1 VARILLNG
9 DALST
14 RAGIPA
20 GVGWLAAGAVA
31 AVVGI
36 NVAGITAITQARR
49 AAREE
54 AAKGLRL
61 QTEAWA
67 RSLESALAS
76 IRADLAFLTGSPTF
90 FGLEGAMASRDP
102 ALARFRRLEAEGALL
117 LFLRAHPE
125 VARLSARSAEDAVL
139 VQAGRRGGVPVLWV
153 ASPGA
158 AADPD
163 GAIRGRFAFVSG
175 VRRVLGAVTLEV
187 ALEGRRLLPEG
198 STCRLA
204 DAEERVLA
212 DDRGD
217 SPAAG
222 SGSAPEVPVARAPVA
237 SEGWSAPSPWSL
249 SCRSAAGRTL
259 ALVEPVASRYR
270 TVLALN
276 LAVMSLGLVLGAFVL
291 RETRRRQQLEAQ
303 AREEARVRELERQLF
318 HAERLSTV
326 GRLAAG
332 MAHEINNPLEGMANY
347 LGLAREDLQRG
358 DPEGARRRLEGL
370 AEGMQRVAAVVG
382 QVLAYADPATAP
394 HEVIDVSQALEQGVT
409 FVRTRREFGE
419 VRFEVGPSAG
429 PLPVRGSQALLG
441 QVFLNLLV
449 NACEAQPRGGEV
461 RVAARR
467 EGGRVVVLIADR
479 GPGVPAGD
487 RERIF
492 EPFYTTKRSTG
503 LGLSICHS
511 IVARH
516 GGSLTVEEQP
526 GGGAA
531 FRVSLPAEG
540 DRG

>member
-1 VARILLNG
+1 MG
-9 DALST
+9 T
-14 RAGIPA
+14 RTGIPA
-20 GVGWLAAGAVA
+20 GIGWLTAAAVA

-36 NVAGITAITQARR
+36 NVAGIAAIAQARR

-90 FGLEGAMASRDP
+90 FGLEGALASRDP

-175 VRRVLGAVTLEV
+175 VRRVSGAVTLEV

-198 STCRLA
+198 SSCGLA
-204 DAEERVLA
+204 DAEGRTLT
-212 DDRGD
+212 DGRG
-217 SPAAG
+217 
-222 SGSAPEVPVARAPVA
+222 GSAAVGPARPPDTLEARAPVA

-249 SCRSAAGRTL
+249 SCRSTAGRAL

-347 LGLAREDLQRG
+347 LGLAREDLERG

-419 VRFEVGPSAG
+419 VRFEVEPSAG
-429 PLPVRGSQALLG
+429 PLPVPGSQALLG

-467 EGGRVVVLIADR
+467 EGGR
-479 GPGVPAGD
+479 
-487 RERIF
+487 
-492 EPFYTTKRSTG
+492 
-503 LGLSICHS
+503 
-511 IVARH
+511 
-516 GGSLTVEEQP
+516 
-526 GGGAA
+526 
-531 FRVSLPAEG
+531 
-540 DRG
+540 